1 MPEELLINVIE
12 AARRLG
18 IGRSKLYQL
27 IGKGEIAS
35 LNIGKSR
42 RVVVA
47 DLTAF
52 VERRIAKQGV
62 HSGK

>member
-1 MPEELLINVIE
+1 MPEELLVNVVE

-27 IGKGEIAS
+27 LGAGEIAS
-35 LNIGKSR
+35 LRIGKSR

-47 DLTAF
+47 DLAAF
-52 VERRIAKQGV
+52 VERRVAKQGV

>member
-1 MPEELLINVIE
+1 MPEELLVNVVE

-18 IGRSKLYQL
+18 IGRSKLYEL
-27 IGKGEIAS
+27 LGAGEITS
-35 LNIGKSR
+35 LRIGKSR

-52 VERRIAKQGV
+52 VERRVAKQGA